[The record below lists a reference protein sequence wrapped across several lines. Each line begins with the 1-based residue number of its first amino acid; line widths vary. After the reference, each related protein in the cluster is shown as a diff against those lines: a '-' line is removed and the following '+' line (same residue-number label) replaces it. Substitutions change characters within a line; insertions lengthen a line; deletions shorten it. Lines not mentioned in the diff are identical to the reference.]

1 MGLFLLTLVWGWLVS
16 DCLPRCYRIS
26 WNLCKIQCKNQ
37 RNRRLDT
44 SAVTLAH
51 NYSQA
56 SISLT
61 NEIFQISL
69 NISKPQSWKHEGSL
83 QQSHVQHTW
92 AYSCCHLLWGQ
103 PPRRSKGMPPALI
116 HSQTS
121 DYNAMELI
129 SQSINFMDQWVWL
142 KKKKKPINFS
152 RQELEKQSA
161 STIAVG
167 AAPLPPSATP
177 VTIQVLPRLTETL
190 SMEEHGPGESEDRTL
205 DTEHKPGTHR
215 KSRAAMWGDTPAA
228 PCTALLPMHS
238 NNEGS
243 NQCFK
248 Q

>member
-37 RNRRLDT
+37 RNQRLDT

-103 PPRRSKGMPPALI
+103 PPRRSRGMPHALI

-142 KKKKKPINFS
+142 KKKKKAHKLQQTGTGKTICFNNCS
-152 RQELEKQSA
+152 RS
-161 STIAVG
+161 
-167 AAPLPPSATP
+167 
-177 VTIQVLPRLTETL
+177 
-190 SMEEHGPGESEDRTL
+190 
-205 DTEHKPGTHR
+205 
-215 KSRAAMWGDTPAA
+215 
-228 PCTALLPMHS
+228 CTTTSQRHSS
-238 NNEGS
+238 NNMGPAKAYR
-243 NQCFK
+243 NTFHGRTRAWRVWGQNTGYRA
-248 Q
+248 